1 MKKKLLAFLVSAA
14 VAGSL
19 SACGGEQTKTAENAA
34 AGTPVNTEA
43 GTLADTAS
51 ATKGPAS
58 DGTGNTLKEAS
69 AKTKDGPYDIAV
81 IIKATSSDY
90 WQYLLVGAENYAKE
104 HPDLVKVTTYG
115 PPSES
120 DIDEQVAI
128 LEDVISRG
136 PDAIIIASTS
146 SDATV
151 PQIEDAVAKGIPVI
165 TIDNK
170 INTDQYTSFIATNQ
184 KEAAGEGAGF
194 MIDYLKKQYGDLTGK
209 TIGVVSSI
217 AGVQVMEERDNGFI
231 DKVKEIAP
239 EVNVLEPQ
247 YCDNDM
253 TKAMTIV
260 ENMITANPELIGL
273 YGGNNITGSG
283 ISRVISQRS
292 LDDQICVVAF
302 DSDAEEVEGLGSGSV
317 KGLVVQDPYG
327 MGYDGVDF
335 AVKALRGQ
343 KVEKDVGSPVTIVT
357 KDNMNS
363 DAIKGLLDPYTKKK

>member
-1 MKKKLLAFLVSAA
+1 MKKKLLALLVSAA
-14 VAGSL
+14 VIGSL
-19 SACGGEQTKTAENAA
+19 TACGGGQTETAKETTAAETAETTAA
-34 AGTPVNTEA
+34 AEAATEA
-43 GTLADTAS
+43 A
-51 ATKGPAS
+51 
-58 DGTGNTLKEAS
+58 KEAAPE
-69 AKTKDGPYDIAV
+69 AKEGPYDIAV

-104 HPDLVKVTTYG
+104 NPDLVKVTTYG
-115 PPSES
+115 PPSEA

-128 LEDVISRG
+128 LEDVISKS
-136 PDAIIIASTS
+136 PDAIVIASTS
-146 SDATV
+146 SDATI
-151 PQIEDAVAKGIPVI
+151 PQIEDAISKGIPVI

-170 INTDQYTSFIATNQ
+170 VNTDQYTSFIATNQ
-184 KEAAGEGAGF
+184 KEAAGQGAEF
-194 MIDYLKKQYGDLTGK
+194 MINYLKEQYGDLTGK

-260 ENMITANPELIGL
+260 ENMITANSELIGL

-283 ISRVISQRS
+283 ISRVISQRG
-292 LDDQICVVAF
+292 LEDQVCVVAF
-302 DSDAEEVEGLGSGSV
+302 DSDAEEVEGLSSGSV

-335 AVKALRGQ
+335 AVKALQGET
-343 KVEKDVGSPVTIVT
+343 VEKEVSSPVTIVT
-357 KDNMNS
+357 KDNMDS
-363 DAIKGLLDPYTKKK
+363 EDVKGLLDPYTKKK

>member
-1 MKKKLLAFLVSAA
+1 MKKKLLALLVSAA
-14 VAGSL
+14 VVGSL
-19 SACGGEQTKTAENAA
+19 VACGGGQTETVKDTTASEAA
-34 AGTPVNTEA
+34 QTTAAEATEA
-43 GTLADTAS
+43 AVTAAKES
-51 ATKGPAS
+51 APETK
-58 DGTGNTLKEAS
+58 E
-69 AKTKDGPYDIAV
+69 GPYDIAV

-104 HPDLVKVTTYG
+104 HSDLVKVTTYG
-115 PPSES
+115 PPSEA

-128 LEDVISRG
+128 LEDVISKN
-136 PDAIIIASTS
+136 PDAIVIASTS

-151 PQIEDAVAKGIPVI
+151 PQIEDAISKGIPVI

-170 INTDQYTSFIATNQ
+170 VNTDQYTSFIATNQ
-184 KEAAGEGAGF
+184 KEAAGQGAEF
-194 MIDYLKKQYGDLTGK
+194 MIDYLKEQYGDLTGK

-260 ENMITANPELIGL
+260 ENMITANSELIGL

-283 ISRVISQRS
+283 ISRVISQRGME
-292 LDDQICVVAF
+292 DQVCVVAF
-302 DSDAEEVEGLGSGSV
+302 DSDAEEVEGLSSGSV

-335 AVKALRGQ
+335 AVKALQGET
-343 KVEKDVGSPVTIVT
+343 VEKEVSSPVSIVT

-363 DAIKGLLDPYTKKK
+363 EDIKGLLDPYTKKQ